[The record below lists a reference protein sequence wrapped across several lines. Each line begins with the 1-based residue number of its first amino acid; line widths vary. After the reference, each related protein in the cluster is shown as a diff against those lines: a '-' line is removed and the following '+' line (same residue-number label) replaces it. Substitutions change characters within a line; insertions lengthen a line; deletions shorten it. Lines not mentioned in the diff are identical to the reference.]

1 MNSKSFRIIKQLCN
15 GQSYQIDDLG
25 SKLSIPSRVIRYEI
39 ERANSFLYREG
50 FSKIECNRS
59 KVSLSVSDEEREKLK
74 QWLAG
79 LSPDYF
85 TLSADE
91 RKTII
96 LILLLSSPGYLT
108 SQFLA
113 DRLSVSKSC
122 IDKDLSIIKL
132 QMKKKGLELFS
143 KPGSGIYLSGNERNI
158 RELCFSIVEHNLHFA
173 DYISGEKYHPG
184 YVERQIQKYFC
195 DAWFYP
201 LVTIAHNI
209 EEKANKKLSYKSLR
223 NLVLDLC
230 VILTRNSINKPIL
243 TVHENQELLQATKEY
258 KVAEETSQELADIFQ
273 IELPVYDRCTLTVL
287 LVSSKYSIPEP
298 YLKEDWAQ
306 VQILADRIIRAM
318 SKRLLIP
325 FYDEEEIYTA
335 LQAHLGPMIFRLKNK
350 MPNDNPNLEL
360 IKTNYEDVFKNLSGA
375 IDAIHSQLLKGIQE
389 EDIAYLS
396 LHFCASIVRRKRMF
410 TVSNVAIVCVHG
422 LGTAT
427 LLKELICSR
436 FKSIRIV
443 TITTGSDLNF
453 VDLDGID
460 FIISS
465 IPLPDCAC
473 PWVQVNPILTDED
486 YQIIENMIEKYST
499 KSNPVDNSLDLFN
512 DIVSTVESQSGT
524 DNLPSFVD
532 SLQKC
537 FSRAGISIKHNKIQP
552 SLYQLLPPEKI
563 LCNQTPLDWK
573 DAVTLAGSI
582 LVESQD
588 VTQEFIQSMIDT
600 VENTGPYVVISKG
613 VALIHGEGGL
623 GVNHLAMS
631 LITLKNPVYFHHPTN
646 DPVKLIL
653 CLAPIDN
660 SSHVAAL
667 EDFMNFLRN
676 NDVDTICEE
685 DDPVVLNKSLHRS
698 ALQI

>member
-1 MNSKSFRIIKQLCN
+1 MNSKSFRIIKQLCS

-25 SKLSIPSRVIRYEI
+25 SKLGISSRVIRYEI
-39 ERANSFLYREG
+39 EKANSFLYREG
-50 FSKIECNRS
+50 FSKIECSRS
-59 KVSLSVSDEEREKLK
+59 KVSLSVSEEEREKLK

-79 LSPDYF
+79 LSADYF

-113 DRLSVSKSC
+113 DTLSVSKSC
-122 IDKDLSIIKL
+122 IDKDLSIIKTQVKKEGL
-132 QMKKKGLELFS
+132 QLFS
-143 KPGSGIYLSGNERNI
+143 KPGSGIFLSGNEQKI
-158 RELCFSIVEHNLHFA
+158 RELCFGVVEHNLHFA
-173 DYISGEKYHPG
+173 DYISGEKYNPG
-184 YVERQIQKYFC
+184 YVERQVQKYFC
-195 DAWFYP
+195 DTWFNS
-201 LVTIAHNI
+201 LVAIAHSI
-209 EEKANKKLSYKSLR
+209 EEKANKKLSYNSLR
-223 NLVLDLC
+223 NLTLNLC
-230 VILTRNSINKPIL
+230 VILTRISIHKSIL
-243 TVHENQELLQATKEY
+243 ADHENQALLQATNEY
-258 KVAEETSQELADIFQ
+258 KVAEEISRQVEKCFQ
-273 IELPVYDRCTLTVL
+273 VDLSIYDRCTLTVL
-287 LVSSKYSIPEP
+287 LVSSKYSNPEP

-318 SKRLLIP
+318 SKRLQIP

-360 IKTNYEDVFKNLSGA
+360 IKTNYEDVFNNLTSV
-375 IDAIHSQLLKGIQE
+375 IDAIHSPLLDGIRE

-422 LGTAT
+422 IGTAT

-436 FKSIRIV
+436 FKSIRII

-453 VDLDGID
+453 TDLEGID

-465 IPLPDCAC
+465 IPLPDCAY

-486 YQIIENMIEKYST
+486 YQIIEDMIEKYST
-499 KSNPVDNSLDLFN
+499 KNNPTDNSLDFFN
-512 DIVSTVESQSGT
+512 DIVSTVERQSVT
-524 DNLPSFVD
+524 DNLPNFVD
-532 SLQKC
+532 SLQEC
-537 FSRAGISIKHNKIQP
+537 FTRAGISIKHNKVQP
-552 SLYQLLPPEKI
+552 SLHQLLPPEKI
-563 LCNQTPLDWK
+563 RCNQNALDWK

-582 LVESQD
+582 LVESRD
-588 VTQEFIQSMIDT
+588 VTQDFIQSMIDT

-631 LITLKNPVYFHHPTN
+631 LVTLKNPVYFHHPTN

-660 SSHVAAL
+660 SSHVSAL
-667 EDFMNFLRN
+667 EDFMNFLRS

-698 ALQI
+698 ALLI